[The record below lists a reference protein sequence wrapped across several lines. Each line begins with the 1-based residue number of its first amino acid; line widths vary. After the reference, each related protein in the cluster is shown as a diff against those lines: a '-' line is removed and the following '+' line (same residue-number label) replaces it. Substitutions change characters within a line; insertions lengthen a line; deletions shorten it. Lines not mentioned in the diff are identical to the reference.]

1 MLKFEARLGNTEPI
15 KREGEIATEWRG
27 EVGRGGGRGERRG
40 NLNVACRKMDTI
52 RDHHIKQNKSDS
64 ES

>member
-1 MLKFEARLGNTEPI
+1 MLKFEARLGNTEPV
-15 KREGEIATEWRG
+15 KREGEIAAEWRG
-27 EVGRGGGRGERRG
+27 EVGGGGRGERRG
-40 NLNVACRKMDTI
+40 NLNAVCRKMDTI